1 MTKKKGGGKKERTQ
15 WNTVVM
21 TISFPTTN
29 ADLLVDE
36 AELASP
42 VLLFEK
48 TLIETCLFIALF
60 ALSGS
65 CLHSSLNDLNGCD
78 MRGRN

>member
-1 MTKKKGGGKKERTQ
+1 MA
-15 WNTVVM
+15 
-21 TISFPTTN
+21 ISFPSTS

-65 CLHSSLNDLNGCD
+65 C
-78 MRGRN
+78 